1 MKNDNAKRFPKYGYS
16 INGNMEIALKKCQ
29 LASEQRWTEMRLDI
43 QKVKDDQK
51 MMAARLDKQAAMV
64 EDIQKLS
71 ESVAL
76 LANNMDGMLK
86 EQQRQS
92 DKLITL
98 EQKPAKKWESF
109 SDKTLWFIIAA
120 VLGYVLSQIGIA

>member
-1 MKNDNAKRFPKYGYS
+1 MKNDNAKRFPKYGYNV
-16 INGNMEIALKKCQ
+16 NGNMEVALKKCQ

-51 MMAARLDKQAAMV
+51 MMAARLDKQAALV
-64 EDIQKLS
+64 EDIQELS
-71 ESVAL
+71 SSVAL

-92 DKLITL
+92 EKLQVL
-98 EQKPAKKWESF
+98 EQKPAKKWENM
-109 SDKTLWFIIAA
+109 SDKVLWFLVAA